1 MKRLLT
7 ILLTAGL
14 WLYALADGF
23 TLTSHHVT
31 TADGLSGNTINEL
44 AQDEEGFIWMAT
56 NNGLSRYDG
65 YSTVNYTS
73 LSTDK
78 EHRMEARVGRIFCDN
93 SRNLLWLSTATYQNA
108 CYDLRHARFIDWSGR
123 GNHYRQQN
131 KVKLTTRG
139 MVLYGANT
147 GATLCGMTDGQPWA
161 VDYQTSQKALPS
173 DNVLSIVEDSAHHI
187 WLPTDKG
194 IAVLPANSKQS
205 TIINAHAGNIIAAAT
220 SGQVTYFLN
229 QQGGVYAYDTKLKKV
244 LNTQI
249 PAILGRPSKVNTSF
263 VWQGHWLLFTPEA
276 TYAMNLKNG
285 TFEKP
290 TEWQL
295 VDGLDQGRCEGYHF
309 IANRTGR
316 LWLFPDSGSVK
327 TFDLLPEAY
336 YITNKGWKY
345 HVARATDG
353 RLFIATYG
361 NGLFVYT
368 PEVREYGG
376 AGAREYEGAE
386 ALQHYSAHD
395 KSPLIHSDYL
405 LCAITDRQ
413 GNIWIGSESAGAY
426 CIMPTNHQ
434 KAIYLQPQ
442 PDSPSNWDNSI
453 SVVRHMSQD
462 GQGKHG
468 DIIFGTRKGNVYSY
482 NAANRK
488 MALVASCKASITAYF
503 TDSKGR
509 TWIGTWGDGLYIDGQ
524 RYTTTDSLHHIP
536 SNIISD
542 ILEDRQGRIWV
553 ATWNA
558 GLLLMGEQGV
568 KQYLNTDIN
577 GCRINDL
584 LLDKDGTLW
593 VASNNGVVRLKGDK
607 PETYNTTNKTFP
619 SDEVRAL
626 LFDHQGTLWAACAGA
641 GVVRCQIAAD
651 GTINTQKVIT
661 KQIGLANNSATS
673 MVEDKKG
680 YIWVGTEDGMSRIN
694 PNNNIVNSYH
704 FASIPQGNACFN
716 NSAASTGVRGHG
728 GTGVRKSEGK
738 EILFGTMDGLLVIN
752 PDAFSILPPPSTLLL
767 NTRITDINVN
777 GVSIHEMGLLEE
789 AMGYTSR
796 ITLAHDQNSL
806 RIYFSDFEYDRQ
818 SQRVFQYY
826 LEDVDRHWQGITP
839 ENHADYSDLQPGHY
853 TFHLRSLNAEGEW
866 NNEVTLQIVI
876 RQPWWNTWWAW
887 LIYILLLGLIAWY
900 LYRNGRERFLLH
912 QQIKMERQLTEF
924 RTNLFT
930 NITHEFRTPLA
941 IIKGAVDKLS
951 QDSSSRAAL
960 QTAQRGTK
968 RLLRLVNQFMEYRKI
983 NTGNL
988 RLKVAKDDLVRFVQ
1002 DLTQDFWTVAQQK
1015 DINLTFLPSE
1025 KKLEIPFDHQM
1036 VETIVYNLL
1045 SNAVKY
1051 TPERGSITVRL
1062 KSPTPAPPHPRT
1074 PESASLLPPPST
1086 LLLQI
1091 EDSGPGISVEQQK
1104 ELFKP
1109 FMHGYVSQGGMGIGL
1124 YTAYQMAQAHK
1135 GTLGYERIHEEGG
1148 SRFTLTL
1155 PADDTVYT
1163 AEDYLET
1170 GKAIDTQRATDEVIK
1185 ELQGEALNDRLV
1197 VIIEDNP
1204 DMMDQIR
1211 QEVGVYFNTIGY
1223 STGQAFLDSLLPPPC
1238 SNEIPSLILCDVM
1251 LPDISGYDIVSKVKA
1266 HGEMSSVPVIMLT
1279 ALDDDTHQI
1288 RAYHAGAADYM
1299 VKPVNFNLLLARM
1312 MQLIKWNEAQP
1323 ASSNN
1328 PSNHSPSSLL
1338 PPPSSTPILETQ
1350 ADKLF
1355 KDRMLLYINKH
1366 ISDSS
1371 FSVDRLAELM
1381 NMGRTKFYGKVKE
1394 LTGMSP
1400 NKYLMDI
1407 RMKKAADLLADG
1419 ELTVAEVSYKV
1430 GFEDPSYFNKCFK
1443 AAYGVVPS
1451 KYVRSAE

>member
-1 MKRLLT
+1 MMQKYKKKKNIKGNNVQKKGLSCTLFRKNSYLCSKYYHKTMKRYLT
-7 ILLTAGL
+7 ILLTISA
-14 WLYALADGF
+14 WLHCLADGF

-31 TADGLSGNTINEL
+31 TADGLTGNTINEL
-44 AQDEEGFIWMAT
+44 VQDEEGFIWMAT

-65 YSTVNYTS
+65 YSTVNFTS

-108 CYDLRHARFIDWSGR
+108 CYDLRHARFIDWTGR
-123 GNHYRQQN
+123 GDHYRQQN
-131 KVKLTTRG
+131 KLMLTTRG
-139 MVLYGANT
+139 MVLYGAKT
-147 GATLCGMTDGQPWA
+147 GATLCSMTDGKPWSA
-161 VDYQTSQKALPS
+161 DYKASDRALPS
-173 DNVLSIVEDSAHHI
+173 DNVLNIVEDHAHNI

-194 IAVLPANSKQS
+194 IAVLPANSQQS
-205 TIINAHAGNIIAAAT
+205 TIINGHAGSMIAAAT
-220 SGQVTYFLN
+220 SGTITYFLN

-244 LNTQI
+244 LDTQI
-249 PAILGRPSKVNTSF
+249 PAVLGRPTKVNTSF
-263 VWQGHWLLFTPEA
+263 VWQGRWLLFTPEA
-276 TYAMNLKNG
+276 TYAMNLKDG

-290 TEWQL
+290 TQWQV
-295 VDGLDQGRCEGYHF
+295 VDGLNQGSCEGYHF
-309 IANRTGR
+309 IANLSGR
-316 LWLFPDSGSVK
+316 LWLFPDSGSIKV
-327 TFDLLPEAY
+327 FDLLPEAY

-345 HVARATDG
+345 HVARAADG

-368 PEVREYGG
+368 PGT
-376 AGAREYEGAE
+376 ADE

-413 GNIWIGSESAGAY
+413 GNIWVGSESAGAY
-426 CIMPTNHQ
+426 CVMTTDNQRTAYI
-434 KAIYLQPQ
+434 QPQ
-442 PDSPSNWDNSI
+442 PESPSNWDNSI

-462 GQGKHG
+462 QEGKHG
-468 DIIFGTRKGNVYSY
+468 DIIIGTRKGNVYSY

-488 MALVASCKASITAYF
+488 MALVASYKASVTAYF

-558 GLLLMGEQGV
+558 GLLLMNHQNV
-568 KQYLNTDIN
+568 KQYLNTDMN
-577 GCRINDL
+577 SSRINDL
-584 LLDKDGTLW
+584 LLDKNGMLW
-593 VASNNGVVRLKGDK
+593 AASNNGIVRLKDDK
-607 PETYNTTNKTFP
+607 AETYNTTNKTFP
-619 SDEVRAL
+619 SDEVRSL
-626 LFDHQGTLWAACAGA
+626 LIDRQGTLWAACAGG
-641 GVVRCQIAAD
+641 GVVKCKMAKD
-651 GTINTQKVIT
+651 GTISNVEIIT
-661 KQIGLANNSATS
+661 KQQGLANNGATS
-673 MVEDKKG
+673 MVEDHKG

-694 PNNNIVNSYH
+694 PNNNIVNSYR

-716 NSAASTGVRGHG
+716 NSASICEDGNVM
-728 GTGVRKSEGK
+728 
-738 EILFGTMDGLLVIN
+738 FGTIDGLLVIN
-752 PDAFSILPPPSTLLL
+752 PGAFSLSHLLTPSPSHPLT
-767 NTRITDINVN
+767 TRITDINVN

-796 ITLAHDQNSL
+796 IMLAHDQNSL

-818 SQRVFQYY
+818 SQRIFQYY
-826 LEDVDRHWQGITP
+826 LEEVERHWQSVTP
-839 ENHADYSDLQPGHY
+839 ENHADYSELLPGSY
-853 TFHLRSLNAEGEW
+853 TFHLRSLNAAGEW
-866 NNEVTLQIVI
+866 NDEVTLQIVI

-887 LIYILLLGLIAWY
+887 LIYILLLGFVAWY

-988 RLKVAKDDLVRFVQ
+988 RLQVATDDLIRFVQ
-1002 DLTQDFWTVAQQK
+1002 YMIQDFWTVAQQK

-1062 KSPTPAPPHPRT
+1062 KTSSPSH
-1074 PESASLLPPPST
+1074 LLT
-1086 LLLQI
+1086 LQV
-1091 EDSGPGISVEQQK
+1091 EDSGPGISAEQQQ

-1135 GTLGYERIHEEGG
+1135 GSLGYERINEEGG

-1163 AEDYLET
+1163 PEDYLET
-1170 GKAIDTQRATDEVIK
+1170 GKAINMPQTTVEVIK
-1185 ELQGEALNDRLV
+1185 ELQGEALNDHLV

-1211 QEVGVYFNTIGY
+1211 QEVGAYFRTACY
-1223 STGQAFLDSLLPPPC
+1223 TTGQAFLDTLKSPSSSHL
-1238 SNEIPSLILCDVM
+1238 SQPSLILCDVM
-1251 LPDISGYDIVSKVKA
+1251 LPDISGYDIVCRVKGNNA
-1266 HGEMSSVPVIMLT
+1266 TASIPVIMLT
-1279 ALDDDTHQI
+1279 ALDDETHQI
-1288 RAYHAGAADYM
+1288 RAYRAGADDYM

-1312 MQLIKWNEAQP
+1312 MQLIKWNEA
-1323 ASSNN
+1323 SSKKAVE
-1328 PSNHSPSSLL
+1328 PMSPMEPMSPS
-1338 PPPSSTPILETQ
+1338 PILETQ

-1355 KDRMLLYINKH
+1355 KDRMLMLVNKH

-1371 FSVDRLAELM
+1371 FSVDRLAEM
-1381 NMGRTKFYGKVKE
+1381 MSMGRTKFYGKVKE

-1451 KYVRSAE
+1451 KYVREAQ

>member
-1 MKRLLT
+1 MKRSIT
-7 ILLTAGL
+7 ILLAIGL
-14 WLYALADGF
+14 WLHGLANDF
-23 TLTSHHVT
+23 TLTSQHIT
-31 TADGLSGNTINEL
+31 TADGLAGNTINEL
-44 AQDEEGFIWMAT
+44 IQDEEGFIWMAT

-187 WLPTDKG
+187 WFPTDKG
-194 IAVLPANSKQS
+194 IAVLQANIQKP
-205 TIINAHAGNIIAAAT
+205 TIINAHAGNIITAAT

-229 QQGGVYAYDTKLKKV
+229 QQGVASAYDTKLKKV
-244 LNTQI
+244 LDTQM
-249 PAILGRPSKVNTSF
+249 PAILGRPTKVNVSF
-263 VWQGHWLLFTPEA
+263 IWQGWWMLFTPEG
-276 TYAMNLKNG
+276 TYAMNLKDG

-290 TEWQL
+290 AQWQ
-295 VDGLDQGRCEGYHF
+295 VIDGLDQGRCEGYHF

-316 LWLFPDSGSVK
+316 LWLFPDSGSMK
-327 TFDLLPEAY
+327 TLDLLPEAY
-336 YITNKGWKY
+336 YTTNKGRKFN
-345 HVARATDG
+345 VARAADG

-368 PEVREYGG
+368 PDVRGN
-376 AGAREYEGAE
+376 EGA
-386 ALQHYSAHD
+386 LRHYSAND
-395 KSPLIHSDYL
+395 ESPVIYSDYL
-405 LCAITDRQ
+405 LCAITDSQ
-413 GNIWIGSESAGAY
+413 GNVWIGSDSAGAY
-426 CIMPTNHQ
+426 CLTTTNNK
-434 KAIYLQPQ
+434 KATFIYPQ
-442 PDSPSNWDNSI
+442 PGSLSNWDNSI
-453 SVVRHMSQD
+453 SVVRHMPQD

-468 DIIFGTRKGNVYSY
+468 DIIIGTRKGNVYSY
-482 NAANRK
+482 NAANHE
-488 MALVASCKASITAYF
+488 MAIVASCKASITAYF

-524 RYTTTDSLHHIP
+524 RYATTDSLHPIP

-558 GLLLMGEQGV
+558 GLLLMGNQGV
-568 KQYLNTDIN
+568 KQYLDTDMN

-584 LLDKDGTLW
+584 LQADDGTLW
-593 VASNNGVVRLKGDK
+593 VATNNGLVSMKDDK
-607 PETYNTTNKTFP
+607 PVTYNTTNKTFP
-619 SDEVRAL
+619 CDEVRAL
-626 LFDHQGTLWAACAGA
+626 HIDCQGTLWVVCASG

-651 GTINTQKVIT
+651 GTISTSKVIT
-661 KQIGLANNSATS
+661 QQMGLANNSAS
-673 MVEDKKG
+673 SLVEDDKG
-680 YIWVGTEDGMSRIN
+680 FIWIGTEDGVSRIN
-694 PNNNIVNSYH
+694 PSNNIINSYR
-704 FASIPQGNACFN
+704 FAKTLQGNVCFN
-716 NSAASTGVRGHG
+716 NSACKGEHG
-728 GTGVRKSEGK
+728 EV
-738 EILFGTMDGLLVIN
+738 IFGTFDGLLVIN
-752 PDAFSILPPPSTLLL
+752 PEASTLLSPPSSL
-767 NTRITDINVN
+767 LPTAITDINVN
-777 GVSIHEMGLLEE
+777 GTSIHEMGLLEE
-789 AMGYTSR
+789 AMGYTTR
-796 ITLAHDQNSL
+796 ITLAHNQNSL
-806 RIYFSDFEYDRQ
+806 RIYFSDFDYDMQ
-818 SQRVFQYY
+818 CQRVFQYY
-826 LEDVDRHWQGITP
+826 LEGLDHDWQSITP
-839 ENHADYSDLQPGHY
+839 ENHADYSELQPGRY
-853 TFHLRSLNAEGEW
+853 TFHLRSLNAEGNW
-866 NNEVTLQIVI
+866 NDEVTLQIVI

-887 LIYILLLGLIAWY
+887 CIYLLLLGLIVWY

-983 NTGNL
+983 NTDNL
-988 RLKVAKDDLVRFVQ
+988 RLQVAKDDLVRFVQ
-1002 DLTQDFWTVAQQK
+1002 DLIQDFWTAAQQK
-1015 DINLTFLPSE
+1015 DINLNFLPSE

-1062 KSPTPAPPHPRT
+1062 KTPTPAPPHPRT

-1135 GTLGYERIHEEGG
+1135 GTLGYERINEEGG

-1170 GKAIDTQRATDEVIK
+1170 GKAIDTPPTTGEVIK

-1223 STGQAFLDSLLPPPC
+1223 STGQAFLDSLFRTPEPPNPPSTLLPPL
-1238 SNEIPSLILCDVM
+1238 PSLILCDVM

-1419 ELTVAEVSYKV
+1419 DLTVAEVSYKV